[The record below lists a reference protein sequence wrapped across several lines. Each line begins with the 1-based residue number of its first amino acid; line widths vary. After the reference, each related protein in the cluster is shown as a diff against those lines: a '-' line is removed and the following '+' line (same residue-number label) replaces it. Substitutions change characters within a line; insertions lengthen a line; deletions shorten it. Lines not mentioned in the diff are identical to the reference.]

1 MKFTTK
7 TMIETMILDTV
18 IVFSMGMSFLLIMPI
33 IYYEN
38 LGIIYDIIKFLPI
51 IFLSVLIVW
60 SIKRIKYAEKIQKII
75 ENNS

>member
-1 MKFTTK
+1 
-7 TMIETMILDTV
+7 
-18 IVFSMGMSFLLIMPI
+18 MPI

-75 ENNS
+75 ENNSGNPLKING